1 MWSKMYDNV
10 QQSHDCPTDD
20 VIEDDDL
27 LDGWFVVQRRERD
40 KQKAQSEVD
49 DMTTNPK
56 IASSQE
62 IFVFAQSKEDKEN
75 IEKANSFHS
84 TMIKK
89 ERQAVIQNKGKAV
102 DMDFRDQRLKVQQQS
117 NEQYKAKFRR

>member
-1 MWSKMYDNV
+1 MWSRMYDNV

-27 LDGWFVVQRRERD
+27 LDGWFVVQKRERD

-49 DMTTNPK
+49 NMVSNPK
-56 IASSQE
+56 IAGSQE
-62 IFVFAQSKEDKEN
+62 IFVFAQTREDANN
-75 IEKANSFHS
+75 IEQANTFHS
-84 TMIKK
+84 SMIKK
-89 ERQAVIQNKGKAV
+89 ERQAVIKQKGTAE
-102 DMDFRDQRLKVQQQS
+102 DLDFRDQRLKVQQQS